1 MDRFGWLAILLFPAV
16 RARHSIS
23 LLLSVTR
30 SRKHH
35 HHSRLRRDRPPLL
48 REPPHPG
55 CCHLERSCCAKGK
68 RRRLSV
74 RGFACSIMLHAHTH
88 RRWHERRPRPA
99 RRLSATVVLSRR
111 TAEREVWS
119 LCRLVRWM
127 LWGCSRVLEI
137 TYASYVG
144 DSVLLEC
151 FLLCAPLQA

>member
-1 MDRFGWLAILLFPAV
+1 MNRYGRFAILLFPVV
-16 RARHSIS
+16 RAWHRIS
-23 LLLSVTR
+23 LFLSVTR

-48 REPPHPG
+48 REPPHPW
-55 CCHLERSCCAKGK
+55 CCHLERSCCAEGK

-88 RRWHERRPRPA
+88 NRSDTSVDRGPHADCQRLLWYPGGRPSER
-99 RRLSATVVLSRR
+99 
-111 TAEREVWS
+111 
-119 LCRLVRWM
+119 CGLVRWM
-127 LWGCSRVLEI
+127 CEPWGCSCVLEI